1 MSTLRVELEV
11 RDYDTW
17 RDAFAKDAAGRQRNG
32 ARRYRIFRPVDD
44 ARKVMIDVDFDT
56 PADAD
61 SFLGIMKREVWP
73 SPDKA
78 PAKVGEPRT
87 HILEMVESEDYD

>member
-17 RDAFAKDAAGRQRNG
+17 RNAFAQDAGGRQRNG

-44 ARKVMIDVDFDT
+44 ARKVILDLDFDST
-56 PADAD
+56 AEA
-61 SFLGIMKREVWP
+61 STFLAIMQRDVWP

-78 PAKVGEPRT
+78 PAKIGAPRT
-87 HILEMVESEDYD
+87 HILDMVESEEYH

>member
-11 RDYDTW
+11 RDYEVW
-17 RDAFAKDAAGRQRNG
+17 RNAFAQDAGGRQRNG

-44 ARKVMIDVDFDT
+44 ERKVMLDVDFDT
-56 PADAD
+56 PEDAGR
-61 SFLGIMKREVWP
+61 FLAVMKRDVWP

-78 PAKVGEPRT
+78 PAKIGAPRT
-87 HILEMVESEDYD
+87 HILEMVDNEEYG

>member
-11 RDYDTW
+11 RDYDVW
-17 RDAFAKDAAGRQRNG
+17 RNAFAQDAGGRQRNG

-44 ARKVMIDVDFDT
+44 ERKVMIDIDFDT
-56 PADAD
+56 AADACT
-61 SFLGIMKREVWP
+61 FLAIMERDVWP

-78 PAKVGEPRT
+78 PAKIGAPRT
-87 HILEMVESEDYD
+87 HILEMVDDEEYG

>member
-11 RDYDTW
+11 RDYEVW
-17 RDAFAKDAAGRQRNG
+17 KNAFARDAGGRQRNG

-44 ARKVMIDVDFDT
+44 ERKVMLDVDFDT
-56 PADAD
+56 PEDAGR
-61 SFLGIMKREVWP
+61 FLAIMERDVWS

-78 PAKVGEPRT
+78 PAKIGAPRT
-87 HILEMVESEDYD
+87 HILEMVEHEEYG